1 MSRALLNTTGGH
13 LHSPVDDLESFFWV
27 AVWSVFFN
35 KDIAKDRSDQERS
48 IRNHL
53 VECRKADAIDTYST
67 LLFGPTISNIV
78 RHFQTVLFDWWFK
91 VRDRSATWFVKVQR
105 DAPENVGREYYL
117 PHFHRFALEGVADV
131 LEVLSDHWNKE
142 IGWESWSAPE
152 PLS

>member
-27 AVWSVFFN
+27 VVWSVFFN
-35 KDIAKDRSDQERS
+35 KDIAKDHSDQERS
-48 IRNHL
+48 IRDRL

-67 LLFGPTISNIV
+67 LLFGPTTSNIV
-78 RHFQTVLFDWWFK
+78 RHLRPVLYAWWMK
-91 VRDRSATWFVKVQR
+91 VRNR
-105 DAPENVGREYYL
+105 DAEWTMEILSGAPVDAGREYYL

-131 LEVLSDHWNKE
+131 LEVLLDHWNKE
-142 IGWESWSAPE
+142 IGWESWAAPE